1 MLSRVADSLYWLS
14 RYLERAEHTA
24 RLTSVYFDLILDQ
37 SSLMRQ
43 ERYQL
48 LLQNLQMQAAL
59 DEPFNPN
66 KTLDLIVRDEDNPN
80 SIVYCVTQ
88 ARENARQVREQ
99 LSSETWTQINQ
110 LYLIMKQP
118 ASHWQGQP
126 QVFLQQIIQQ
136 LYLIGGIFDAT
147 MNHDEGWQ
155 FIQLGNYMER
165 SMSILRLM
173 ETQFLSISTRESHR
187 EDYLDWIALLKS
199 CTAFEAYC
207 NVYTADLVAPNIAEF
222 LLLNAEFPHSLH
234 FSVKRMSR
242 SLAQIGQ
249 ITQSRRNQQ
258 LNRKAGRV
266 QSLLQFSHIDELD
279 HDELP
284 QFLREIKRQCLDIHD
299 TIYQVYISFPV
310 VEELPTG

>member
-37 SSLMRQ
+37 SSQMQQ

-48 LLQNLQMQAAL
+48 LLQNLNMPVDEDAL
-59 DEPFNPN
+59 FEVDA
-66 KTLDLIVRDEDNPN
+66 TLQLIVQDDNNPN
-80 SIVYCVTQ
+80 SIASCVMQ

-99 LSSETWTQINQ
+99 LSSETWTHINQ
-110 LYLIMKQP
+110 LYLLMKRPWRQW
-118 ASHWQGQP
+118 HGQP
-126 QVFLQQIIQQ
+126 QVFMHQLIQQIH
-136 LYLIGGIFDAT
+136 LINGISHAT

-155 FIQLGNYMER
+155 FMQLGTYMER

-173 ETQFLSISTRESHR
+173 STQFLAIDDRPPHR
-187 EDYLDWIALLKS
+187 EDYLDWIALLKG

-207 NVYTADLVAPNIAEF
+207 NVYTADLVPTHIAEF

-234 FSVKRMSR
+234 FSVNMMRN

-249 ITQSRRNQQ
+249 ITKSRRNQQ
-258 LNRKAGRV
+258 LNRKAGRL
-266 QSLLQFSHIDELD
+266 QSFLQFSQIDEITQAGLA
-279 HDELP
+279 
-284 QFLREIKRQCLDIHD
+284 QFLLDIKTQCLDIHD
-299 TIYQVYISFPV
+299 AIYQVYISFPV
-310 VEELPTG
+310 AEELPV

>member
-37 SSLMRQ
+37 SSQMRQ

-48 LLQNLQMQAAL
+48 LLQNLQMLAAL
-59 DEPFNPN
+59 DEPFDPD
-66 KTLDLIVRDEDNPN
+66 KTLNLIVRNEDNAN
-80 SIVYCVTQ
+80 SVAACVIQ

-99 LSSETWTQINQ
+99 LSSETWTHINQ
-110 LYLIMKQP
+110 LYLTMKRPSRQ
-118 ASHWQGQP
+118 WRGQP
-126 QVFLQQIIQQ
+126 QVFMQQLIQQ
-136 LYLIGGIFDAT
+136 LYLIGGIGDAT

-155 FIQLGNYMER
+155 FMQLGHYMER
-165 SMSILRLM
+165 AMSILRLM
-173 ETQFLSISTRESHR
+173 DTQFLAIATRPSHR

-207 NVYTADLVAPNIAEF
+207 KVYTADLNPPRIAEF

-234 FSVKRMSR
+234 FSVNKMRD

-249 ITQSRRNQQ
+249 ITKSRRNEH
-258 LNRKAGRV
+258 LNRKAGRL
-266 QSLLQFSHIDELD
+266 QSLLQFSQMDEITGSGLPEFL
-279 HDELP
+279 HDV
-284 QFLREIKRQCLDIHD
+284 KMQCLDIHEAV
-299 TIYQVYISFPV
+299 YQVYISFPV
-310 VEELPTG
+310 VEELPA